1 MTNPAGDVFISYKH
15 SQQDLAEKLE
25 IALRNHGVPVWRD
38 VHDIGPDPLE
48 QQIREDLQD
57 PNLAGGVAIVSRD
70 VTQSPV
76 ILKTE
81 LPGLHQRWRDD
92 DDFFVVVALC
102 PDVDYDEAEAIL
114 SQTESPY
121 DLSHWY
127 MESLEIEEEA
137 PNSPSVIG
145 RIINSVLDRLGRNQ
159 QTSSQL
165 PSLDDVID
173 AVLERRLQ
181 RVHNHLPPNS
191 PVECSLDTYS
201 KPSYDIQQAVS
212 IDWSPH
218 FDDSIPDES
227 LWNKQLL
234 LALRTTIDYLQQET
248 PGREL
253 RFRGRAHLPAVFSL
267 GCCLP
272 ETRGISTAWMQRDQ
286 DANFTPWRLDL
297 NSEDSGLESNLEAID
312 RTASDLAV
320 LVNITD
326 DVKPEVGKTKSSLP
340 SFNGIL
346 EFGFEQDSKDR
357 LTASEAV
364 HAAKV
369 FQQELRDA
377 MNRLPET
384 STIHLFMATPAGLA
398 FLFGQKTNTTPTIQ
412 TYILDT
418 ESGSRTYQPAARLSE

>member
-15 SQQDLAEKLE
+15 SQQNLAEKLE
-25 IALRNHGVPVWRD
+25 IALRNHGIPVWRD

-57 PNLAGGVAIVSRD
+57 SNLAGGVAIISSD

-81 LPGLHQRWRDD
+81 LPELHKRWRGDD
-92 DDFFVVVALC
+92 EFFVVVVLA
-102 PDVDYDEAEAIL
+102 PGVDYDEAETIL
-114 SQTESPY
+114 SKAESPY

-127 MESLEIEEEA
+127 MESLEVEETSSSSSA
-137 PNSPSVIG
+137 IG
-145 RIINSVLDRLGRNQ
+145 RIINSILDKLGQNQ
-159 QTSSQL
+159 KTSSQL
-165 PSLDDVID
+165 PPLDAVVD

-181 RVHNHLPPNS
+181 CIHNRLSSNS
-191 PVECSLDTYS
+191 PVECSLDTYV
-201 KPSYDIQQAVS
+201 KPSHDIQLAVS

-218 FDDSIPDES
+218 FDDGIPDGS
-227 LWNKQLL
+227 LWNEQLL
-234 LALRTTIDYLQQET
+234 PALRTTTDYLQQET

-253 RFRGRAHLPAVFSL
+253 RFRGRANLPAVFSL
-267 GCCLP
+267 GYCLP
-272 ETRGISTAWMQRDQ
+272 ETRGISTAWMQPDQ
-286 DANFTPWRLDL
+286 DGNFSSWRLNL
-297 NSEDSGLESNLEAID
+297 NLEESNLQSDLEEID

-326 DVKPEVGKTKSSLP
+326 DVKPEVGKTKSKLP
-340 SFNGIL
+340 DFNGIL
-346 EFGFEQDSKDR
+346 EFGFEEDSKDR
-357 LTASEAV
+357 LTAPEAA

-369 FQQELRDA
+369 FQQDLRDA

-398 FLFGQKTNTTPTIQ
+398 FLFGQMTNTSPTIQ

-418 ESGSRTYQPAARLSE
+418 ESGSRTYETAAQLS

>member
-25 IALRNHGVPVWRD
+25 ISLRNHGIPVWRD
-38 VHDIGPDPLE
+38 VHDVGPDPLE

-57 PNLAGGVAIVSRD
+57 SNLAGGIAIISSD
-70 VTQSPV
+70 VIQSPV

-81 LPGLHQRWRDD
+81 LPELHKRWRGDD
-92 DDFFVVVALC
+92 EFFVVVVLT
-102 PDVDYDEAEAIL
+102 PGVDYDEAEAIL
-114 SQTESPY
+114 SEAESPY

-127 MESLEIEEEA
+127 MESLEVEKTSTSS
-137 PNSPSVIG
+137 SPIDQ
-145 RIINSVLDRLGRNQ
+145 IIKSLLDRLGQNQ
-159 QTSSQL
+159 KTSSQL
-165 PSLDDVID
+165 PPLDAVVD

-181 RVHNHLPPNS
+181 CIHNDMSSNS

-201 KPSYDIQQAVS
+201 KPSYDIQLAVS

-218 FDDSIPDES
+218 FDDGIPDGS
-227 LWNKQLL
+227 LWNEQLL
-234 LALRTTIDYLQQET
+234 PALRTTTDYLQQET

-267 GCCLP
+267 GYCLP
-272 ETRGISTAWMQRDQ
+272 ETRGISTAWMQPDQ
-286 DANFTPWRLDL
+286 DSNFSPWRLDL
-297 NSEDSGLESNLEAID
+297 NLEESNLHSDLEEID
-312 RTASDLAV
+312 RTASNLAV

-340 SFNGIL
+340 DFNGIL
-346 EFGFEQDSKDR
+346 EFELGQDSNER
-357 LTASEAV
+357 LTAHEAA
-364 HAAKV
+364 HTAKV
-369 FQQELRDA
+369 FQEELRDA

-384 STIHLFMATPAGLA
+384 STVHLFMAAPAGLA
-398 FLFGQKTNTTPTIQ
+398 FLFGQKTNTFPTIQ

-418 ESGSRTYQPAARLSE
+418 ESGSRTYQPAVLLS

>member
-25 IALRNHGVPVWRD
+25 ISLRNHGIPVWRD

-57 PNLAGGVAIVSRD
+57 SNLAGGVAIISSD

-81 LPGLHQRWRDD
+81 LPELHKRWRGDD
-92 DDFFVVVALC
+92 EFFVVVVLV
-102 PDVDYDEAEAIL
+102 PGVDYDEGEAIL
-114 SQTESPY
+114 SKAESPY

-127 MESLEIEEEA
+127 MESLEVKGTSSSSSA
-137 PNSPSVIG
+137 IG
-145 RIINSVLDRLGRNQ
+145 RIINSILDRMGQNQ
-159 QTSSQL
+159 KTNGQL
-165 PSLDDVID
+165 PPLDAVID

-181 RVHNHLPPNS
+181 CIHNHLSSNS

-201 KPSYDIQQAVS
+201 KPSYDIQLAVS

-218 FDDSIPDES
+218 FDDSIPEES
-227 LWNKQLL
+227 LWNEELL
-234 LALRTTIDYLQQET
+234 PALRTTTDYLQQET

-267 GCCLP
+267 GYCLP
-272 ETRGISTAWMQRDQ
+272 ETRGISTAWMQPDQ
-286 DANFTPWRLDL
+286 DGNFSPWRLDRNL
-297 NSEDSGLESNLEAID
+297 EESNLQSDLEEID

-326 DVKPEVGKTKSSLP
+326 DVKPEVGNTKSSLP
-340 SFNGIL
+340 DFNGIL
-346 EFGFEQDSKDR
+346 ELGLGQDSKGR
-357 LTASEAV
+357 LTPSEAA

-369 FQQELRDA
+369 FQEELREA

-384 STIHLFMATPAGLA
+384 STLHLFMAAPAGLA
-398 FLFGQKTNTTPTIQ
+398 FLLGQKTNTSPTIQ

-418 ESGSRTYQPAARLSE
+418 ESGNRTYQPAVRLP